1 MKTIKKVVYFA
12 AILLT
17 ALWASPV
24 MAGEVV
30 IGFSGPLSGVAA
42 EYGQDVANGIE
53 LAVNEINK
61 SGGFNVAGKTYKFK
75 LEKLDDRIDTTLA
88 VNNARRFRSNGAIAV
103 FNAVFGTSAAI
114 MKINE
119 EKDHEFLLLAFTS
132 TPRIT
137 DIGNKLT
144 IVFPGSFSSMVE
156 ISANWA
162 MSRNWKNCAM
172 VVTIGPYGEEWRNVF
187 RTIWER
193 RGGTITVD
201 RPANYYTETDFS
213 PQLTSALATKPDVM
227 LIGGPSSTTALV
239 IEQARTMGYKGGF
252 ILIDQAKIDY
262 IVTVLKGTELL
273 GNSIGSA
280 GAGIPS
286 RPGQDFAPRY
296 RAAYKRAATA
306 ESSFNFTMVHAL
318 ARALAAAG
326 TTKDVYKI
334 RAAFPKAFPLY
345 ASKYPMEA
353 YGINEVGR
361 VLVTTGTQT
370 VTDGKLDKPEI
381 YFWWPITQKEYEA
394 VEKTSQID
402 RSIPRRWLKTDK

>member
-1 MKTIKKVVYFA
+1 MRCIKKFICFA
-12 AILLT
+12 VMLL
-17 ALWASPV
+17 AVHWAAPV
-24 MAGEVV
+24 MAGEVL

-53 LAVNEINK
+53 LAVNEINAG
-61 SGGFNVAGKTYKFK
+61 GGFKVAGKTYKFK
-75 LEKLDDRIDTTLA
+75 LEKLDDRIDTTQA

-119 EKDHEFLLLAFTS
+119 EKDHEFILLAFTS

-144 IVFPGSFSSMVE
+144 IVYPGSFSSVVE

-162 MSRNWKNCAM
+162 MSRDWKKCAM

-193 RGGTITVD
+193 RGGTITID
-201 RPANYYTETDFS
+201 QPANYYTETDFS
-213 PQLTSALATKPDVM
+213 SQLTSALATKPDVM

-239 IEQARTMGYKGGF
+239 VEQARTMGYKGAF
-252 ILIDQAKIDY
+252 IFIDQAKIDY
-262 IVTVLKGTELL
+262 IINVLKGPELL
-273 GNSIGSA
+273 GNAIGSA

-318 ARALAAAG
+318 ARALTAAG

-334 RAAFPKAFPLY
+334 RAAFPKAFPMY
-345 ASKYPMEA
+345 ATKYPMEA

-370 VTDGKLDKPEI
+370 ITDGKLDKPEI
-381 YFWWPITQKEYEA
+381 YFWWPKTQKEYDA

-402 RSIPRRWLKTDK
+402 RSIPRRWLKADK